1 MSRKQIAGIAVTTAS
16 IYLLA
21 TLMLV
26 TMPIWFLVLMVRPSL
41 ITPLADWVMQ
51 EMTRRTV
58 HVMMRGSGKSR
69 MMA

>member
-1 MSRKQIAGIAVTTAS
+1 MNRKQIAGIALTTLS

-26 TMPIWFLVLMVRPSL
+26 TMPLWFLVLMVRPSL
-41 ITPLADWVMQ
+41 ITPLADWVME

-58 HVMMRGSGKSR
+58 RVMFNKPKVV
-69 MMA
+69 A